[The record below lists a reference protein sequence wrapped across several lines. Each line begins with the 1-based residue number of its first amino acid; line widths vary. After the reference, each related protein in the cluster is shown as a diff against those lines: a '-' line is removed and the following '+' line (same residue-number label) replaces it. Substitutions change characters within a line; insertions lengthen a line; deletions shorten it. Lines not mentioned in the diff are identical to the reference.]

1 MNRYLYLPL
10 LALTLVVHPG
20 VEAADSKELQNQR
33 RAAQKERQARKND
46 RSKALSD
53 ATRTFRD
60 YVLELN
66 LDYRDRVKALAT
78 DFELQRVALKADHD
92 ARVAGAEAEYQKKLS
107 SLFMR
112 PGSALDEETIEGLR
126 AEGKAFADQMF
137 ALRKQGAE
145 ELHRAR
151 VENEMRKNALWSE
164 RDNLAMD
171 QGATLGLT
179 DSYEPILATPIGGD
193 LTDQEERWNERE
205 KKEVAKLM
213 ERNRQILREYRNGRA
228 LREWELGNLNQDFER
243 TWNEQE
249 ELHALDADQIMYN
262 ALLMQ
267 AAQDGQVNQQ
277 KLMAR
282 MAEINEQKK
291 LIAIKYR
298 KERDEARIRR
308 REEKKAMADK

>member
-60 YVLELN
+60 YVRELN

-137 ALRKQGAE
+137 ALRKQSAE

>member
-60 YVLELN
+60 YVRELN